1 MTQETN
7 DNEKIEPEF
16 ITRIY
21 NCPKCRIMHNIK
33 IPKNLIENKPM
44 FPFPYVYLHS
54 SENTLEDILTILY
67 LDSDLQIRAVEVVEV
82 ENSNIFS
89 EQLTKQIAEKLM
101 DKITSL
107 EQENLQLQELL
118 SKLDIGKLS
127 EIQCEN
133 PKILSI
139 SNIKCPEIEEES
151 PAEEQSIENEF
162 LEEEQSLDNEFLE
175 EEQLFDNESQIESPK
190 EISSKKPEFNE
201 EDFEFSEIKSKKP
214 EVKTKTPLKSKT
226 PAPTTPRGKKIS
238 VFLLSTIGPGEKRQ
252 QITVDDSNTV
262 SDLKETIG
270 NIFGLFSESFHLSSG
285 GITFDEDQYLR
296 DYNLSDGDEILI
308 IPSSTAGL

>member
-1 MTQETN
+1 M
-7 DNEKIEPEF
+7 KLF
-16 ITRIY
+16 
-21 NCPKCRIMHNIK
+21 
-33 IPKNLIENKPM
+33 
-44 FPFPYVYLHS
+44 
-54 SENTLEDILTILY
+54 NTLEDILTILY

-139 SNIKCPEIEEES
+139 SNIKCPEIENES
-151 PAEEQSIENEF
+151 PAEEQSIVNEF
-162 LEEEQSLDNEFLE
+162 QEEEQSIENELIEEEQSIDNEFLYE
-175 EEQLFDNESQIESPK
+175 ELIDNESQIENPK
-190 EISSKKPEFNE
+190 NISSKKPDFYE
-201 EDFEFSEIKSKKP
+201 ENVEVPEIKSKNP
-214 EVKTKTPLKSKT
+214 EIKTKTPLRSKT
-226 PAPTTPRGKKIS
+226 PAPAVSRGKKIS
-238 VFLLSTIGPGEKRQ
+238 LYLLSTIGPGEKRQ
-252 QITVDDSNTV
+252 QITVDENNTV

-296 DYNLSDGDEILI
+296 DYDLSDGDELLI

>member
-7 DNEKIEPEF
+7 DNETIEPEF

-33 IPKNLIENKPM
+33 IPKNIIENKPM

-54 SENTLEDILTILY
+54 SENSLEDILTILY
-67 LDSDLQIRAVEVVEV
+67 LDSDLHIRAVEVVEV

-89 EQLTKQIAEKLM
+89 EQLTKKIAEKLM

-118 SKLDIGKLS
+118 FKLDIGKLS

-133 PKILSI
+133 PRVLSI
-139 SNIKCPEIEEES
+139 SNIKCPEIENES
-151 PAEEQSIENEF
+151 PEEEQSIDDEP
-162 LEEEQSLDNEFLE
+162 
-175 EEQLFDNESQIESPK
+175 QIEQPK
-190 EISSKKPEFNE
+190 KISSKKPSIYE
-201 EDFEFSEIKSKKP
+201 ENFDVPDIKSKEP
-214 EVKTKTPLKSKT
+214 NQDYFESAV
-226 PAPTTPRGKKIS
+226 IIN
-238 VFLLSTIGPGEKRQ
+238 VFIVSTVGPGEKKQ
-252 QITVDDSNTV
+252 DLKINLSNKV

-285 GITFDEDQYLR
+285 GITFDEDLYLR
-296 DYNLSDGDEILI
+296 AFNLNEGDEILI